1 MNCYVDIH
9 THHPTGQHIEPKGV
23 GIHPWYAERYA
34 TCELSLGDEVTTAE
48 LIGEIGLDFACGVD
62 RQLQEQVFRQQL
74 LIAER
79 LQKPVVLHCVR
90 AFEPMMNILSE
101 HKLRAVIFHGF
112 IGSAEQA
119 QRALDRGYFL
129 SFGVNVLRS
138 PKSIKALNICPLER
152 MFVESDES
160 LIPIAEIYAEIA
172 RLRGVDVAVLA
183 AKTEENYKRI
193 FDR

>member
-1 MNCYVDIH
+1 MNRYVDIH
-9 THHPTGQHIEPKGV
+9 THHPTGQHIEPRGV

-48 LIGEIGLDFACGVD
+48 LIGEIGLDYACKVD
-62 RQLQEQVFRQQL
+62 RELQEQIFRQQL
-74 LIAER
+74 LLAEE

-90 AFEPMMNILSE
+90 AFEPVMNILSE
-101 HKLRAVIFHGF
+101 YKIRAVIFHGF

-119 QRALDRGYFL
+119 KRALERGYFL

-138 PKSIKALNICPLER
+138 PKSIKALNICPLEQ

-172 RLRGVDVAVLA
+172 RLRDINVAILA
-183 AKTEENYKRI
+183 EKTLENYKRI

>member
-1 MNCYVDIH
+1 MNRYVDIH
-9 THHPTGQHIEPKGV
+9 THHPTGQHIEPQGV
-23 GIHPWYAERYA
+23 GIHPWDAEHYA
-34 TCELSLGDEVTTAE
+34 TCGLSLGDKVTTAE
-48 LIGEIGLDFACGVD
+48 LIGEIGLDYACKVD
-62 RQLQEQVFRQQL
+62 RELQEQVFRQQL
-74 LIAER
+74 LLAEE

-119 QRALDRGYFL
+119 RRALDRDYYL

-138 PKSIKALNICPLER
+138 PKSIKAMNECPLKQ

-160 LIPIAEIYAEIA
+160 LVPIAEIYAEIA
-172 RLRGVDVAVLA
+172 RLRDIDVAILA
-183 AKTEENYKRI
+183 EKTLENYKRI

>member
-1 MNCYVDIH
+1 MNRYVDIH
-9 THHPTGQHIEPKGV
+9 THHPTGQHIEPQGV
-23 GIHPWYAERYA
+23 GIHPWDAERYA
-34 TCELSLGDEVTTAE
+34 EKALQFDGDVATAE
-48 LIGEIGLDFACGVD
+48 LIGEIGLDYACKVD
-62 RQLQEQVFRQQL
+62 PELQEQIFRQQL
-74 LIAER
+74 ILAEE

-90 AFEPMMNILSE
+90 AFEPVMNILSE

-119 QRALDRGYFL
+119 KRALERGYFL

-138 PKSIKALNICPLER
+138 PKSIKAMNECPLEQ

-160 LIPIAEIYAEIA
+160 LVPIAEIYAEIA
-172 RLRGVDVAVLA
+172 RLRDIDVVILA
-183 AKTEENYKRI
+183 EKTLENYKRI

>member
-1 MNCYVDIH
+1 M
-9 THHPTGQHIEPKGV
+9 
-23 GIHPWYAERYA
+23 
-34 TCELSLGDEVTTAE
+34 
-48 LIGEIGLDFACGVD
+48 
-62 RQLQEQVFRQQL
+62 
-74 LIAER
+74 
-79 LQKPVVLHCVR
+79 
-90 AFEPMMNILSE
+90 
-101 HKLRAVIFHGF
+101 IFHGF

-138 PKSIKALNICPLER
+138 PKSIKALNICPLEQ

-172 RLRGVDVAVLA
+172 CLRGVDVAVLA

>member
-1 MNCYVDIH
+1 MNRYVDIH
-9 THHPTGQHIEPKGV
+9 THHPTGQHIEPQGV
-23 GIHPWYAERYA
+23 GIHPWDAECYA

-48 LIGEIGLDFACGVD
+48 LIGEIGLDYACKVN

-112 IGSAEQA
+112 IGSTEQA
-119 QRALDRGYFL
+119 KRALDRGYFL

-138 PKSIKALNICPLER
+138 PKSIKAMNECPLEQ

-172 RLRGVDVAVLA
+172 RLRDIDVAILA
-183 AKTEENYKRI
+183 EKTLENYKRI